1 VKLKTV
7 LGNHPAI
14 VGGLL
19 VVGLVG
25 VSVAGVALAEGRGSD
40 GLESRPVATTS
51 DRAAATTT
59 TSSTTTTSTTTTT
72 TSTEPPAPE
81 PAPNQGPGPSG
92 AANTGGS
99 TGGSNATGGAPPAPA
114 PEPPPPPPPPPP
126 EPGPPGLA
134 GQILAAMNADRGANG
149 VGPLGWHGGLG
160 GYAQD
165 WANWMAQNQ
174 SLTHQY
180 LSPMFSLGLNTLG
193 ENILVG
199 PSGMSA
205 GAMETAWMNSP
216 GHRVNILNGSF
227 TVAGV
232 GVAVSADGRIWVA
245 VDFGG

>member
-1 VKLKTV
+1 MRLKAL
-7 LGNHPAI
+7 LGGHPAV

-19 VVGLVG
+19 VVGLIG
-25 VSVAGVALAEGRGSD
+25 VSVAGVALAEGRGTDS
-40 GLESRPVATTS
+40 LEARPVATTAA
-51 DRAAATTT
+51 DAATTT
-59 TSSTTTTSTTTTT
+59 SSTTTSTTTTT
-72 TSTEPPAPE
+72 TTTEPPAPE
-81 PAPNQGPGPSG
+81 PAPDPAPGPSG
-92 AANTGGS
+92 GTSGSGATGGS
-99 TGGSNATGGAPPAPA
+99 GVAPAPA

-134 GQILAAMNADRGANG
+134 GQILAAMNADRAANG
-149 VGPLGWHGGLG
+149 VGPLGWHSGLA
-160 GYAQD
+160 GYAQN

-205 GAMETAWMNSP
+205 DTMETAWMNSP
-216 GHRVNILNGSF
+216 GHRVNILNGAF

-232 GVAVSADGRIWVA
+232 GIAVSADGRIWVA